1 MDNSITFTN
10 RNEFRD
16 WLQEYGVSSEGVW
29 LLIGKAGG
37 PKTIKAHEALEEALC
52 FGWIDGVMQ
61 KIDDKTYKK
70 YFARRR
76 KNSKWSEKNKAL
88 AETLESQ
95 GLMTDYGR
103 RKIEE
108 AKKNGQ
114 WDAVQ
119 SPKIS
124 EEQIYTV
131 ASLLKKHEA
140 AYTNFQ
146 AMSLSVKK
154 TYTRA
159 YYDAKTDTG
168 CEKRLSWM
176 IERLAKNLKPM

>member
-1 MDNSITFTN
+1 
-10 RNEFRD
+10 
-16 WLQEYGVSSEGVW
+16 
-29 LLIGKAGG
+29 
-37 PKTIKAHEALEEALC
+37 
-52 FGWIDGVMQ
+52 
-61 KIDDKTYKK
+61 
-70 YFARRR
+70 
-76 KNSKWSEKNKAL
+76 
-88 AETLESQ
+88 
-95 GLMTDYGR
+95 MTDYGR

-159 YYDAKTDTG
+159 YYDAKPTLD
-168 CEKRLSWM
+168 
-176 IERLAKNLKPM
+176 AKSVCLG